1 MLFGILSCKE
11 ALQRLDDYLDRE
23 LTPEETRRVQRHLK
37 LCRACATKFATEAR
51 FLEEMRGKLERLEV
65 PSHLKNSISALL
77 AQEQNG
83 E

>member
-1 MLFGILSCKE
+1 
-11 ALQRLDDYLDRE
+11 
-23 LTPEETRRVQRHLK
+23 
-37 LCRACATKFATEAR
+37 
-51 FLEEMRGKLERLEV
+51 MRGKLERLEV